1 MSERELKP
9 LVGIPCCLRRIN
21 IYDYHVV
28 GEKYAR
34 AIVRAAGAIPVL
46 IPAMDDVLE
55 LHEILEHLDGVFFT
69 GSPSNVAPHHYDGPA
84 FREGVMEDARR
95 DALTLPMIR
104 EAVERNVPT
113 FGICRGYQEINVAL
127 GGSLHQHVQEVPGM
141 LDHSEDETLERA
153 ARYEP
158 VHPVALAEGG
168 LLAGLLET
176 GEIEVNSLHNQGVS
190 RLAPPLVAEATAPDG
205 LIEAFRVADAPG
217 FTLGIQWHPEW
228 EVMDNP
234 DSVKIFA
241 AFGDAVREHAAR
253 RRNAGRP
260 ARTRPLVGATCDVT
274 KIGIHPFEAVA
285 EVFLSAVHDAA
296 DCLPV
301 GVPSLPGEL
310 DYDGLLKH
318 LDGIFLCGGASMV
331 HPAHYGEEPF
341 EDEMILDPL
350 HDEAILPLIRDA
362 VARGVPVFGV
372 CRGIQELNVAYGGSL
387 YQEIAAVDG
396 LSNHH
401 PNFGKPLNE
410 RFQPAHGLIIEP
422 DSLLAELSGETETMV
437 NSAHRQGVREVGRGL
452 VVEARAPDGMV
463 EALRVADAATFAY
476 GAQWHPEYNWRQSAC
491 ARGLFS
497 AFGKAARERE
507 ARREAGTPRA
517 V

>member
-1 MSERELKP
+1 
-9 LVGIPCCLRRIN
+9 
-21 IYDYHVV
+21 
-28 GEKYAR
+28 
-34 AIVRAAGAIPVL
+34 
-46 IPAMDDVLE
+46 
-55 LHEILEHLDGVFFT
+55 
-69 GSPSNVAPHHYDGPA
+69 
-84 FREGVMEDARR
+84 
-95 DALTLPMIR
+95 
-104 EAVERNVPT
+104 
-113 FGICRGYQEINVAL
+113 
-127 GGSLHQHVQEVPGM
+127 
-141 LDHSEDETLERA
+141 
-153 ARYEP
+153 
-158 VHPVALAEGG
+158 
-168 LLAGLLET
+168 
-176 GEIEVNSLHNQGVS
+176 
-190 RLAPPLVAEATAPDG
+190 
-205 LIEAFRVADAPG
+205 
-217 FTLGIQWHPEW
+217 
-228 EVMDNP
+228 
-234 DSVKIFA
+234 
-241 AFGDAVREHAAR
+241 
-253 RRNAGRP
+253 
-260 ARTRPLVGATCDVT
+260 
-274 KIGIHPFEAVA
+274 
-285 EVFLSAVHDAA
+285 
-296 DCLPV
+296 
-301 GVPSLPGEL
+301 
-310 DYDGLLKH
+310 
-318 LDGIFLCGGASMV
+318 MV
-331 HPAHYGEEPF
+331 HPKHYGEEPF
-341 EDEMILDPL
+341 EDEMILDPV
-350 HDEAILPLIRDA
+350 HDETILPMIPDA